1 MAQRNPA
8 DSLSIVE
15 QGVDHPRE
23 FEKVSKSLKDII
35 RKMEAAATTPSQRAV
50 SQRYENISSDLQRD
64 FQSSLTAWRRAW
76 DRHELLHTNS
86 APLSGDAT
94 GMDSL
99 LRERNHINNSVNAAS
114 STLSQAESIRED
126 LHWQGRSLRN
136 TGGLMGQIASNV
148 PGMNRLIDAIRS
160 RRLRDDQIV
169 AGVIA
174 TCIVFTLWY
183 MFG

>member
-35 RKMEAAATTPSQRAV
+35 QQMQSVATTPGQRAV

-64 FQSSLTAWRRAW
+64 FQSSLTAWRRAC
-76 DRHELLHTNS
+76 DRHELLHAS
-86 APLSGDAT
+86 APSSGDGT

-99 LRERNHINNSVNAAS
+99 LRERNHINNSVNTAS
-114 STLSQAESIRED
+114 STLGQAEAIRDD

-148 PGMNRLIDAIRS
+148 PGMNRLIDAIRQ